1 MECVE
6 SMKFEVVRR
15 YEDTF
20 GRRAVEV
27 LVNGKKF
34 VVSELFEV
42 EQFKGEG
49 LNLCVKKWECKGKCL
64 RVR

>member
-1 MECVE
+1 MECL
-6 SMKFEVVRR
+6 KFEVVRR
-15 YEDTF
+15 YEESF

-27 LVNGKKF
+27 VVNGKKF

-49 LNLCVKKWECKGKCL
+49 LNLCVK
-64 RVR
+64 